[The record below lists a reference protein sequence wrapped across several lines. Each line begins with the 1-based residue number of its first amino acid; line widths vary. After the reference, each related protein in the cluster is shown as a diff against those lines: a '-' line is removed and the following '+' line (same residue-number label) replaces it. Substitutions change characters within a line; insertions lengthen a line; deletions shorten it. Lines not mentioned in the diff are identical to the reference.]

1 MTMGKLLVVDDDE
14 LTREILA
21 SILEAEGYEV
31 QQAENGKR
39 AYEFL
44 KDSQDVDLIVCDI
57 NMPEM
62 DGIELISLLRGEMAS
77 ETPLIVLSGN
87 DQVAVAIEAINK
99 GASAYLIKDE
109 NIDQTVSIAVEQ
121 ALDKKRIVDENR
133 QLMEAI
139 KVKNEELSG
148 IVHTMTD
155 VGTSLSS
162 KDSTQELLDVVIECG
177 KRLTNAQ
184 GGILYLA
191 SGDKLAPK
199 AWSLGS
205 EEVELV
211 SMDLSGNRPAQSS
224 QEKGLPVIIDN
235 IDECTSLNVEEI
247 KRYCQAGGIS
257 AKSLLAVPLK
267 GTEGGSVGVLQL
279 INAKGKL
286 HGKVMP
292 FDEGHSRYIESLA
305 AQAALVIE
313 NTRLHEENI
322 RATRLSALGE
332 GIAGAAHCVKN
343 ILTGFDGGRYI
354 LDVGLKKGKMEKIEQ
369 GWEMLKRN
377 SDILKQLVLDM
388 LDYSKARTPEFSE
401 TDVNELCENIASL
414 EKEKAHEKNAKLILS
429 LEENLCKATID
440 GKAIYRAIL
449 NLVGNAVDALPETG
463 GTVTITTKSDMDA
476 KELLITVADTGCGIK
491 PENLENIFKP
501 FFSTKGAKQ
510 GTGLGLAVTQKVI
523 GEHGG
528 DLSVESELGKG
539 TTFVICLPIEPI

>member
-31 QQAENGKR
+31 QQAENGKS
-39 AYEFL
+39 AYEYL
-44 KDSQDVDLIVCDI
+44 KKDDEVELIVCDI

-77 ETPLIVLSGN
+77 DTPLIVLSGN

-109 NIDQTVSIAVEQ
+109 NIDRTVSIAVEQ

-148 IVHTMTD
+148 IVRTMTD
-155 VGTSLSS
+155 VGISLSS
-162 KDSTQELLDVVIECG
+162 KDSTKELLDVVIQCG
-177 KRLTNAQ
+177 KRLTNAA

-191 SGDKLAPK
+191 QGERLIPK
-199 AWSLGS
+199 AWNLGRTS
-205 EEVELV
+205 IELD
-211 SMDLSGNRPAQSS
+211 SMELIGDQPAQSS
-224 QEKGLPVIIDN
+224 QEKGLSVIIDDL
-235 IDECTSLNVEEI
+235 DECTSFNVEVI
-247 KRYCQAGGIS
+247 KKYCEKGGIS

-267 GTEGGSVGVLQL
+267 GTESSSVGVLQL
-279 INAKGKL
+279 INAKDQQE
-286 HGKVMP
+286 GKVIP
-292 FDEGHSRYIESLA
+292 FNEGHSRYIESLA

-388 LDYSKARTPEFSE
+388 LDYSKERTPELTE
-401 TDVNELCENIASL
+401 TDVNEICENVASL
-414 EKEKAHEKNAKLILS
+414 EKEKAHEKKGELILA
-429 LEENLCKATID
+429 LDENLGKTKVD

-449 NLVGNAVDALPETG
+449 NLVGNAIDALSEEG
-463 GTVTITTKSDMDA
+463 GSVTLSTRGDLEA
-476 KELLITVADTGCGIK
+476 KELTITVTDTGCGIS

-528 DLSVESELGKG
+528 SLTVESELGSG
-539 TTFVICLPIEPI
+539 TTFVISLPLVP